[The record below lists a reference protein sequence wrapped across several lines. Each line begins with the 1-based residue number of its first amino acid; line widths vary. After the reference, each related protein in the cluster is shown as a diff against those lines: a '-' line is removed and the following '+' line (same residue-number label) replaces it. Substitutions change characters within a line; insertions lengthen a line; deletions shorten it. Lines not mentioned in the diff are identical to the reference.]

1 MALLRIPFQNMPEFL
16 SAPPQVP
23 SPSPPPLPPRPP
35 PQSRQQRRHRRQGHC
50 RHGRRKEE
58 KRALGLRHDGVTDRL
73 DQICKILGRLVDVII
88 EDKAD
93 RTFDTGAPLYRPR
106 DPDRMSSEKVTY
118 AAQRETGSPSHDSP
132 WGPHHTT
139 AASSPRAGA
148 VIEDKLEEPRMSGA
162 LPLTDDTVADLATSF
177 SWLRQDLTK
186 AMQDLTAL
194 YSTAESAPAEAVRF
208 AVRQL
213 AVALSDDLDEALARL
228 QRIDDR
234 QDQAGLHEYLRSCP
248 GAPSPPAVSAPAQG
262 EAAVGS
268 AAELPAFA
276 PSRDRLPGAIVPT
289 SLAPSPPGLAAPAYY
304 SDTATT
310 PPAPSYGA
318 TRNGQPTPV
327 YPGVVNST
335 GALALDSRGP
345 GSTDADWDIVE
356 DVRAGRS
363 GRTSRI
369 SL

>member
-16 SAPPQVP
+16 SAPPQAP

-35 PQSRQQRRHRRQGHC
+35 PQSRQQRRHRRHG
-50 RHGRRKEE
+50 HGRRKEE
-58 KRALGLRHDGVTDRL
+58 KGALGLRHDGVTDRL

-93 RTFDTGAPLYRPR
+93 RTFYTGAPLYQPR
-106 DPDRMSSEKVTY
+106 DPDRMSSEKGDTY
-118 AAQRETGSPSHDSP
+118 AAPRETGSPSHDSP

-139 AASSPRAGA
+139 AASSPRARGA
-148 VIEDKLEEPRMSGA
+148 VIDDKLEEPRMSGA
-162 LPLTDDTVADLATSF
+162 VLPLPDDTVADL

-194 YSTAESAPAEAVRF
+194 YSTAESAPAEALRF

-213 AVALSDDLDEALARL
+213 AVALSDDLDEALAHL

-234 QDQAGLHEYLRSCP
+234 QDQAGLRSH
-248 GAPSPPAVSAPAQG
+248 PPAIRAPAQG
-262 EAAVGS
+262 EAAVS
-268 AAELPAFA
+268 ERPAFA
-276 PSRDRLPGAIVPT
+276 PSRDRLPGAIALT
-289 SLAPSPPGLAAPAYY
+289 SLAPSPSPPGLAAPAYY
-304 SDTATT
+304 SDDAAIT
-310 PPAPSYGA
+310 PPPPSYGS
-318 TRNGQPTPV
+318 TRNGQQPTPV
-327 YPGVVNST
+327 YPGVNGS
-335 GALALDSRGP
+335 LDSRGP
-345 GSTDADWDIVE
+345 DADWDIVE
-356 DVRAGRS
+356 DMRAGRS